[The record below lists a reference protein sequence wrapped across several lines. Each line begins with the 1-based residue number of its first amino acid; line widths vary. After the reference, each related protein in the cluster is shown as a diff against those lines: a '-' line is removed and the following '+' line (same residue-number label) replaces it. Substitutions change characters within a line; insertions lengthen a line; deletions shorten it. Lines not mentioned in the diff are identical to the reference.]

1 MKIEWKQQKD
11 QSYKGTDESGNTYR
25 QPANQETTT
34 VYLKD
39 GRSGQGWTA
48 EEALKEAQKQNHPD
62 YNSITNQ
69 HIKGL
74 LIQREVYYCQTS
86 VVEELLKDQPDTL
99 SELEN
104 FWYYRLDL
112 SDGEF
117 IGDYD
122 DLQEKI
128 AEAQENITKLEAERD
143 ELQEQEAQE
152 DTAGKLDGLEA
163 SITALEDDLTEIMDE
178 PDTEA
183 SEIFE
188 WWLISDHMARK
199 LKEKGQVIWEDY
211 GCCWWGRQATGQAI
225 LLDHVI
231 SMIAE
236 DMEILQGMPNSWED
250 RN

>member
-1 MKIEWKQQKD
+1 MK
-11 QSYKGTDESGNTYR
+11 
-25 QPANQETTT
+25 
-34 VYLKD
+34 
-39 GRSGQGWTA
+39 
-48 EEALKEAQKQNHPD
+48 HD

-74 LIQREVYYCQTS
+74 LVQREVYYCQTT
-86 VVEELLKDQPDTL
+86 VVEELLNMDENENVIY
-99 SELEN
+99 ELEN
-104 FWYYRLDL
+104 FWYYRRDL

-128 AEAQENITKLEAERD
+128 TEVEDKRDNLEA
-143 ELQEQEAQE
+143 LKA
-152 DTAGKLDGLEA
+152 DGAKDIEGQ
-163 SITALEDDLTEIMDE
+163 ITALEDDLREMDE

-188 WWLISDHMARK
+188 WWLISDYMARK
-199 LKEKGQVIWEDY
+199 LKEKGQVIWEEY
-211 GCCWWGRQATGQAI
+211 GCTWWGRQTTGQGI

-236 DMEILQGMPNSWED
+236 DMEILQGMPNSWEE
-250 RN
+250 RK

>member
-1 MKIEWKQQKD
+1 MTKK
-11 QSYKGTDESGNTYR
+11 
-25 QPANQETTT
+25 
-34 VYLKD
+34 
-39 GRSGQGWTA
+39 
-48 EEALKEAQKQNHPD
+48 HD
-62 YNSITNQ
+62 YNSVANQ

-74 LIQREVYYCQTS
+74 LVQREVYYCQTS

-104 FWYYRLDL
+104 FWYYWLDL
-112 SDGEF
+112 SGGEF
-117 IGDYD
+117 IGDYE

-128 AEAQENITKLEAERD
+128 AEVEEEINKLEVRMSEIENTD
-143 ELQEQEAQE
+143 NIVEVNEVSTKIN
-152 DTAGKLDGLEA
+152 D
-163 SITALEDDLTEIMDE
+163 LEDDLQEMDD

-199 LKEKGQVIWEDY
+199 LKEKGQVIWDDY
-211 GCCWWGRQATGQAI
+211 GCIWWGRQTTGQAI